1 MSAIVT
7 TVIVTNLEALKGLG
21 LRRRVPPS
29 GAGHHGATGTST
41 TSSGTRFYDRRDV
54 RFALNTFNLKMWF
67 DWTNGPLVVVVL
79 VVVAAA
85 SALVASPKTE

>member
-29 GAGHHGATGTST
+29 GAGHHGATST
-41 TSSGTRFYDRRDV
+41 TSSSDTRSYDRRDV